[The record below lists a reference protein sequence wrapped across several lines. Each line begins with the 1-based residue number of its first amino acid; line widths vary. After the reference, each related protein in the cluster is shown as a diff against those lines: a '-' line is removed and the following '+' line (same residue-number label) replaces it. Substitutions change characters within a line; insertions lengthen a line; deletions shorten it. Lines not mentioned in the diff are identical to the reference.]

1 MASFIKDVHKAV
13 QLKLFTD
20 ITYLKTVQ
28 EFRNQFERI
37 EEEIAF
43 DFPCVFIE
51 FTAMDSMSL
60 GQGVSSIDFV
70 MRLYLGFEALDM
82 SNGGIKYNG
91 NIVLENL
98 DFYDFQN
105 DVHKCLN
112 HYRPNGC
119 SALQRTN
126 IEQDTEH
133 TNIYV
138 VKMDYIFHGIDQATD
153 ITNGLQETGAPIEL
167 ELGVDLIIDNP
178 DIRTGKEI
186 I

>member
-20 ITYLKTVQ
+20 IPYLKTCQ
-28 EFRNQFERI
+28 EWRNQFDRM

-51 FTAMDSMSL
+51 FNTLNSMSL
-60 GQGVSSIDFV
+60 GQGVSAIDFV
-70 MRLYLGFEALDM
+70 MRLHLGFEALDM

-91 NIVLENL
+91 NIILENL

-112 HYRPNGC
+112 YFRPAGA
-119 SALQRTN
+119 SALQRQAL
-126 IEQDTEH
+126 EQDLDH
-133 TNIYV
+133 TNVYDF
-138 VKMDYIFHGIDQATD
+138 KMEYIFHGIDQATD
-153 ITNGLQETGAPIEL
+153 VTNGLQETGSPIEL
-167 ELGVDLIIDNP
+167 ELDIDLIIDNP